1 VASYGEGVTL
11 EWRLQR
17 IAKNEASFRDIN
29 ERLEAGLRQVRHT
42 PERLEFI
49 CECGDRGCEATVQL
63 SFDEYEA
70 VRRDSRRF
78 FVVPGH
84 VFPETER
91 VVAGNDRYEVVEK
104 FGEAVEVTDA
114 ADRRSPDSS
123 GRRSD
128 STAT

>member
-1 VASYGEGVTL
+1 MTL
-11 EWRLQR
+11 DWRVKR
-17 IAKNEASFRDIN
+17 IAKNETSFRDIN

-49 CECGDRGCEATVQL
+49 CECGDRECESSVHV
-63 SFDEYEA
+63 SFEEYEA
-70 VRRDSRRF
+70 VRADSRRF
-78 FVVPGH
+78 IVVPGH

-91 VVAGNDRYEVVEK
+91 VVSGNDRYEVVEK

-114 ADRRSPDSS
+114 SDRRSPGIT

-128 STAT
+128 STSP